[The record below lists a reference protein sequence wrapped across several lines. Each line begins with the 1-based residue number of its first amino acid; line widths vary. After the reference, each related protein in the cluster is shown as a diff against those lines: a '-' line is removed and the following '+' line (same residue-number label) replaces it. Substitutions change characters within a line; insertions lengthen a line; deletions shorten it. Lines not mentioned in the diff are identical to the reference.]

1 MEISALQN
9 AHSIILNHKLKLLS
23 NDLPIQLQT
32 VLSMQWEEAMNVY
45 IYERLYLN
53 LSIWA
58 DF

>member
-32 VLSMQWEEAMNVY
+32 RAEHAVGGS
-45 IYERLYLN
+45 YERLYLN
-53 LSIWA
+53 LSI
-58 DF
+58 

>member
-53 LSIWA
+53 LSI
-58 DF
+58 